1 MLEIEHVSRSFGGVK
16 ALAKLDL
23 SLDTGIVLGLIGP
36 NGSGKTTL
44 FNVLSGV
51 YPADSGTIL
60 LRGKNITNCKPQ
72 EIIRFGIARTF
83 QNLRLYKRMT
93 VFDNVWIAQHSLPD
107 VALRE
112 MILASR
118 KKEKSRRQQVQHL
131 LEVTGLIDHS
141 EQLAGGMP
149 LPQQRRLEL
158 ARALVRS
165 PDLLLLDEPAGGMT
179 PAETEEMGELIRE
192 TAAPGRTCI
201 IIEHKMDLL
210 SGLCQRLCVLNFGE
224 KIAEGAPREVFEHP
238 DVLEAY
244 LGRSRPNA

>member
-23 SLDTGIVLGLIGP
+23 SLDPGIVLGLIGP

-51 YPADSGTIL
+51 YPADSGTIF
-60 LRGKNITNCKPQ
+60 LRCKNITNSMPQ

-107 VALRE
+107 VTLRE
-112 MILASR
+112 LILASR

-141 EQLAGGMP
+141 EQLAGGLP

-201 IIEHKMDLL
+201 IFEHKMGLL

-224 KIAEGAPREVFEHP
+224 KIAEGEPREVFEHP